1 MNRDLKPA
9 NLLLIIV
16 LGATKNEYAKKISP
30 KNHKCSKFQNFRSH
44 WHWHAQKITRTVST
58 TSILLECAKNVTFL
72 KSVNKHMSFLKV
84 LLEML
89 KKNSVFLTFW
99 DKTGVPDDAKMS
111 QEEEPE
117 DLEEN
122 KNKEMKKQKMKKREK

>member
-1 MNRDLKPA
+1 
-9 NLLLIIV
+9 
-16 LGATKNEYAKKISP
+16 
-30 KNHKCSKFQNFRSH
+30 
-44 WHWHAQKITRTVST
+44 
-58 TSILLECAKNVTFL
+58 
-72 KSVNKHMSFLKV
+72 MSFLKV

-89 KKNSVFLTFW
+89 KKKHWFLTFW

-122 KNKEMKKQKMKKREK
+122 KNKEIKKQKMKKREK

>member
-1 MNRDLKPA
+1 MWL
-9 NLLLIIV
+9 
-16 LGATKNEYAKKISP
+16 
-30 KNHKCSKFQNFRSH
+30 
-44 WHWHAQKITRTVST
+44 
-58 TSILLECAKNVTFL
+58 FL

-89 KKNSVFLTFW
+89 KKKTNGFLTFW

-122 KNKEMKKQKMKKREK
+122 KNKEIKKQKMKKREK

>member
-1 MNRDLKPA
+1 
-9 NLLLIIV
+9 
-16 LGATKNEYAKKISP
+16 
-30 KNHKCSKFQNFRSH
+30 
-44 WHWHAQKITRTVST
+44 
-58 TSILLECAKNVTFL
+58 
-72 KSVNKHMSFLKV
+72 MSFLKV

-89 KKNSVFLTFW
+89 KKKQCFLTFW

-122 KNKEMKKQKMKKREK
+122 KNKEIKKQKMKKREK